1 MTDQDWLEHAFPRPL
16 VPYGLI
22 PVSDGHKLYG
32 QEFGNPEGEPLI
44 VLHGGPGGGCD
55 TRYAQYFDPQR
66 FRIILFDQRGCLN
79 STPTTHSDLRGAMA
93 GNNTAKLVEDIN
105 AVRDHFGIKGKMHLE
120 GGSWGSTL
128 ALAYAI
134 KHPRRVKSLILR
146 GVFLGTQAGMH
157 YLFQGNAAHY
167 REASQ
172 PLTDR
177 STPEEIERFMT
188 HFNRQP
194 FEDIEGAYRAYLGD
208 GSLPGQIPARYHA
221 RHVHMARAYARAWD
235 ELVRVIPAAE
245 RTDLIRAYCRILE
258 ATPANQQE

>member
-146 GVFLGTQAGMH
+146 GVFLGAQAGMH

-167 REASQ
+167 QEAPQ
-172 PLTDR
+172 PLSDR
-177 STPEEIERFMT
+177 STPEETERFML
-188 HFNRQP
+188 HYNRQR
-194 FEDIEGAYRAYLGD
+194 FEDLEGAYRAYMGD